1 MNLRRIPCLLLML
14 FIGAFNEVGGA
25 AEGFGGTSSI
35 DPNLQTLASGLLF
48 QSTHDERDAKVT
60 TPRGVDESQY
70 VQIGGIDQF
79 ISIRGEDR
87 SNPVI
92 LFLHGGP
99 ANAQSPFPQEFL
111 AWQKYFTV
119 VNWDQRGSGK
129 TYGKNGPATPG
140 MDTPA
145 AALDRLTAD
154 AIEVAEYAS
163 RRFGKRKVILVG
175 HSWGAVLGLNV
186 VRRRPEL
193 FYAFVGTGLPVSW
206 KQSLEDSEAWA
217 RHEALSAHDEAT
229 LKALDQAASL
239 RIDDMQRLGASAK
252 YRMTQ
257 DDLAYLKM
265 QESIIGPSKAPA
277 KGDAADWVAGG
288 AFTVPKIMPIVFSFD
303 ARTLGTD
310 FSIPIFLIQG
320 KDDHVASFAEAQKYE
335 GEIRAPRKALIPIS
349 GGHFACFTNP
359 KEFVEALRLH
369 VLPLAEDAGSK

>member
-1 MNLRRIPCLLLML
+1 MNLRRIFCLLLML
-14 FIGAFNEVGGA
+14 SIAAFNEAAGA
-25 AEGFGGTSSI
+25 ADNSRSTRSV
-35 DPNLQTLASGLLF
+35 DHNLQSLASIWLF
-48 QSTHDERDAKVT
+48 QSIHDERDAKVT
-60 TPRGVDESQY
+60 APHGVDESQY

-99 ANAQSPFPQEFL
+99 ANAQSPFLQEFIP
-111 AWQKYFTV
+111 WEKYFTV

-129 TYGKNGPATPG
+129 TYGKNGSTTPG

-154 AIEVAEYAS
+154 AIEVADYAS
-163 RRFGKRKVILVG
+163 RRLGKKKVVLVG
-175 HSWGAVLGLNV
+175 HSWGAILGLNV
-186 VRRRPEL
+186 VKRRPDL
-193 FYAFVGTGLPVSW
+193 FYAFVATGLPVSW

-217 RHEALSAHDEAT
+217 RREALSAHDEAT

-239 RIDDMQRLGASAK
+239 RFDDMQRLGASAK

-265 QESIIGPSKAPA
+265 QDSIIVPSNPA

-288 AFTVPKIMPIVFSFD
+288 AFTVPKIIPIVFSFD

-310 FSIPIFLIQG
+310 FSLPMFVIQG

-335 GEIRAPRKALIPIS
+335 GEIRAPRKALVPIS

-359 KEFVEALRLH
+359 TEFVEALRLH
-369 VLPLAEDAGSK
+369 VLPIVDNERSK